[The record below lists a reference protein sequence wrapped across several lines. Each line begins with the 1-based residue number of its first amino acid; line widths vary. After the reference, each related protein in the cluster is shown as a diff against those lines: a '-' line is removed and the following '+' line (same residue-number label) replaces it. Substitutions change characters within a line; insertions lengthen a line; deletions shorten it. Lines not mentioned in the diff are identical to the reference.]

1 MHDFDSSVP
10 RFITSVRGTRLVV
23 TLELISDVLHALR
36 VSHPDYPNC
45 HLLQTVSKD
54 ELSSLFCKTP
64 SSWGGR
70 QTPLT

>member
-36 VSHPDYPNC
+36 VSHPDYPNF